1 MVITHFCLEVAMLF
15 LEGSHIC
22 LRSHKVATNWTNN
35 VHQLDKYGHQLDKYG
50 HQLDKY
56 GYPSDI
62 CGHQLNKYGHQ
73 RAHMATIQKMW
84 LNNACYIYLRECYA
98 E

>member
-1 MVITHFCLEVAMLF
+1 MLF

-56 GYPSDI
+56 GHQLDKYGYPSDI

-73 RAHMATIQKMW
+73 KAHMASI
-84 LNNACYIYLRECYA
+84 REIVAKQCMLCLLKGMFVC
-98 E
+98 